1 MPKTF
6 GDTAFADYLWWQ
18 KENIKTWQKINVL
31 IKSIERDGP
40 MKGLGKPEKLKHQKS
55 EYSRRIDGENRLV
68 YEVSGD
74 HITILSCRGHYE
86 E

>member
-1 MPKTF
+1 MPKIFT
-6 GDTAFADYLWWQ
+6 DIAFADYQGWQ
-18 KENIKTWQKINVL
+18 TENVKMWHKINDL

-40 MKGLGKPEKLKHQKS
+40 MRGLGKPEKMKYRKG

-74 HITILSCRGHYE
+74 TIKIVSCRGHYE
-86 E
+86 D